1 MKLAESGD
9 LAAATAAIAA
19 VAVVVA
25 AAVAAFLTAA
35 TAAVVLGLEFLGGG
49 ITHELHNTGITYGLA
64 GQLMVEVH
72 GHLFVGHLGHNALDA
87 HAVLGHH
94 RDDGTRAHVLVV
106 KLAVHMENLFLQF
119 VDQVGVLLA
128 ESLLGFEREIK
139 LLTLLQTHDVL
150 LETLDERHVHTEDKR
165 VGMLLVELKDTH
177 LLLGVDNKDLIHE
190 LHVFSCLNF
199 LH

>member
-9 LAAATAAIAA
+9 LAAATATIAA

-35 TAAVVLGLEFLGGG
+35 AAAMVLGLEFLGGG

-139 LLTLLQTHDVL
+139 LLTLMFFWKPSMSDMSIPKTNASGCSL
-150 LETLDERHVHTEDKR
+150 LNLKTLTCCSALTTKISY
-165 VGMLLVELKDTH
+165 TSSTY
-177 LLLGVDNKDLIHE
+177 
-190 LHVFSCLNF
+190 FPA
-199 LH
+199 